1 MDSVTSGA
9 PHPPIAADYWSSG
22 SSPQRKRTEINDI
35 PSPQRRSSNND
46 SIQGHPIWSYQ
57 QSLNNQFQRS
67 SDSTVQDQL
76 EMIADGNT
84 FETRINERIEFA
96 DSYYEIV
103 GKAQTIIDNASQ
115 AVAKPV
121 TEPVINSAENRTSD
135 LLSHLFDAETVNAIE
150 ANVKLPTLHLPKF
163 HGSYAAW
170 PTFSDAFKTS
180 IHDNPRFRDGQKLSY
195 LRSCLTG
202 KAAEKIE
209 SLETTA
215 ANYSVAWDILE
226 RHYNNP
232 TAIVN
237 NRIKALFEL
246 PQCGRSNPNSLG
258 DLIDEA
264 TKHYRALEAMN
275 QPFLEAFPVYAITSK
290 LDEQTKQR
298 WKEHTQGKAFPSV
311 NELLEFLQNRFRVL
325 EDLQP
330 DIQKKPQQP
339 MHRTLAPQN
348 SYNQR
353 PTQHWFNQP
362 KPTIAYPSKVT
373 AVCHLCQGAHFTQY
387 CSKLSDTDVNHRIEI
402 VRKAGLCHNCLR
414 SNHFTKDCH
423 TSTCKKCRGKHHT
436 ILHIDT
442 QNSNQAIQSPKTSL
456 NSINIPSEVL
466 LSTALIKIADN
477 QGKYHTCRVLL
488 DSGSQTHFI
497 TERLAA
503 KLELPRNKVD
513 TPVVGINQVVS
524 TIKTSVNTI
533 IQSRINAFST
543 RLNLLVVPQISGS
556 IPTRSIRAEE
566 LQIPANVQ
574 LADPTFYK
582 TAKIDG
588 LIGAEIFYKLL
599 AVGQFTLDNT
609 AVTLQK
615 TRLGWVV
622 TGSLPNQNNTKNRIC
637 NLTLDAI
644 HNQIVKFWEV
654 EDGPQTPVLS
664 REEKQCETH
673 YQSNTTRDPQ
683 SGIYTVRLPFKENP
697 TNLGESYHIALK
709 RFHSL
714 ERSLDRNEQLK
725 SEYTE
730 FLREYIE
737 LGHMSV
743 VDSPVREEGYYLPHH
758 GVIKDNSVT
767 TKLRVVF
774 DASCKTSA
782 AISLNKILMVGPTIQ
797 DDLFSL
803 LVRFR
808 SHIYVLTADITK
820 MYRQIRVHSDDR
832 NFQKILWRES
842 TDQPI
847 RTYRLNTVTYGTS
860 CAPFLAIRTL
870 HQLAA
875 DETLTYPIASRIL
888 RKDFYV
894 DDLLTGA
901 KTIEEAVTIRE
912 EITELCQKG
921 GFKLRQWASN
931 APELLDIRQ
940 DKLEE
945 THLKLDLENT
955 VNALGIRWNAREDTI
970 SYAVKDF
977 NNTKRITKRTILSQV
992 AQLFDPLGL
1001 LAPIIIRAKMIMQ
1014 ELWAS
1019 KLNWDE
1025 SVSEELHT
1033 KWVNYCRDLT
1043 YIKTI
1048 KIARRVVISD
1058 YQSLQL
1064 HGFCDASEQAYGACI
1079 YMRSKTNN
1087 KVQVQLLC
1095 AKSRVAPL
1103 KTQTLPRLELCAA
1116 YLLSKLYK
1124 TIMNTILNSRPLTP
1138 LSSDPNDLSA
1148 LTPAHFLIGDT
1159 LNSMP
1164 DYDIS
1169 NVPSGR
1175 LSSWQHVQKMRH
1187 HFWQRWSKEY
1197 LHELTTRKK
1206 WHKHKPEKI
1215 EIGSIV
1221 TVQDDHL
1228 PAMQWTLA
1236 RNPRDV
1242 QRRDDLAERG
1252 KEEKTEPGPA
1262 RRSGAEQS
1270 GAELSEAEQGGK
1282 GKKAERLPPSGNFCL
1297 KLEFLCGSLGLGMQI
1312 GRRRRKPSKLH
1323 SSLGY
1328 GLDVV
1333 RLVLLE
1339 LHKSKYNSLIDSK
1352 PKLLPCDP
1360 VPGNPKLGFK
1370 KTIGHSALGFCKHIY
1385 GYLKVMLQE
1394 ILERKGTISGLKTAT
1409 ANYMGTILGQ

>member
-1 MDSVTSGA
+1 SVTSGA

-57 QSLNNQFQRS
+57 QSLNNQWKTRIAKIHDEFK
-67 SDSTVQDQL
+67 TFEAVQDQL

-215 ANYSVAWDILE
+215 ANYSIAWDILE

-423 TSTCKKCRGKHHT
+423 TRTCKKCRGKHHT

-664 REEKQCETH
+664 REEKHCETH

-730 FLREYIE
+730 FLREYIK

-1048 KIARRVVISD
+1048 KITRRVVISD

-1087 KVQVQLLC
+1087 KVQNYV
-1095 AKSRVAPL
+1095 PHI
-1103 KTQTLPRLELCAA
+1103 
-1116 YLLSKLYK
+1116 YY
-1124 TIMNTILNSRPLTP
+1124 
-1138 LSSDPNDLSA
+1138 PNF
-1148 LTPAHFLIGDT
+1148 T
-1159 LNSMP
+1159 
-1164 DYDIS
+1164 
-1169 NVPSGR
+1169 
-1175 LSSWQHVQKMRH
+1175 
-1187 HFWQRWSKEY
+1187 
-1197 LHELTTRKK
+1197 
-1206 WHKHKPEKI
+1206 
-1215 EIGSIV
+1215 
-1221 TVQDDHL
+1221 
-1228 PAMQWTLA
+1228 
-1236 RNPRDV
+1236 
-1242 QRRDDLAERG
+1242 
-1252 KEEKTEPGPA
+1252 
-1262 RRSGAEQS
+1262 
-1270 GAELSEAEQGGK
+1270 
-1282 GKKAERLPPSGNFCL
+1282 
-1297 KLEFLCGSLGLGMQI
+1297 
-1312 GRRRRKPSKLH
+1312 KPS
-1323 SSLGY
+1323 
-1328 GLDVV
+1328 
-1333 RLVLLE
+1333 
-1339 LHKSKYNSLIDSK
+1339 
-1352 PKLLPCDP
+1352 
-1360 VPGNPKLGFK
+1360 
-1370 KTIGHSALGFCKHIY
+1370 
-1385 GYLKVMLQE
+1385 
-1394 ILERKGTISGLKTAT
+1394 
-1409 ANYMGTILGQ
+1409 